1 MLFRSTYSSWILQG
15 SSTPNPSYINSY
27 DAYDSK
33 GWGILQWT
41 YFSRKEKLKKY
52 VKKSNKKHATKGL
65 NVGDLIV
72 QLEFF
77 NKERKGDYKNAWKKF
92 KSKKSLDELV
102 NSFCT
107 DFEQAGVPHLDE
119 RKKEAKKCMKRY
131 K

>member
-1 MLFRSTYSSWILQG
+1 M
-15 SSTPNPSYINSY
+15 
-27 DAYDSK
+27 
-33 GWGILQWT
+33 
-41 YFSRKEKLKKY
+41 
-52 VKKSNKKHATKGL
+52 
-65 NVGDLIV
+65 IV